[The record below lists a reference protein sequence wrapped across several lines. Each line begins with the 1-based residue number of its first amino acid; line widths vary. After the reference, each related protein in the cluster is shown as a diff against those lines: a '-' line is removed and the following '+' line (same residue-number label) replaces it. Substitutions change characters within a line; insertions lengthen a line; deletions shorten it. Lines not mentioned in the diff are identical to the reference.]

1 MCITPLLHKRMLV
14 SGVIVRVL
22 GGVRR
27 VMRDVL
33 VRGPVNV
40 VIVVVIGDVIVDLL
54 VVIVVVVSSV
64 CLRRH
69 LVLALHT

>member
-1 MCITPLLHKRMLV
+1 MLV
-14 SGVIVRVL
+14 SGVIVRML

-27 VMRDVL
+27 VMRIVL

-40 VIVVVIGDVIVDLL
+40 VIMDVIVDLL
-54 VVIVVVVSSV
+54 VAIAVVVSGV

-69 LVLALHT
+69 LVSSLHV